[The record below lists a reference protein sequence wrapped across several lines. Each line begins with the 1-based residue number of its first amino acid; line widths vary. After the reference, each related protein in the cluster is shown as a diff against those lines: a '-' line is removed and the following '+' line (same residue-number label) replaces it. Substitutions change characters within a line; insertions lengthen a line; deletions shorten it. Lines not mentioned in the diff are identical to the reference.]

1 MVTLKPDSRVGPS
14 SCMTPLKSPTQ
25 VRAELSALIAEAVV
39 ETDDA
44 RRQGLLVLADHW
56 SDILRRRR
64 DVEERVHHA

>member
-1 MVTLKPDSRVGPS
+1 
-14 SCMTPLKSPTQ
+14 MTPLKSPTQ

-39 ETDDA
+39 EADDA

>member
-1 MVTLKPDSRVGPS
+1 
-14 SCMTPLKSPTQ
+14 MTPLKSPTQ